1 MIIIT
6 GFFLKFGHA
15 DRQSKWNHQ
24 LSIPSGDG
32 GFLSVPVHYG
42 DWVPITKAKQTIEAV
57 ASKIEAAV
65 SPVRRKDPLPPP
77 EIITAPDPPEDRF
90 VKPKNKFKESK
101 DPNLSILEYRV
112 CFIEMFI

>member
-1 MIIIT
+1 MQFFIHKVIIIT
-6 GFFLKFGHA
+6 GFCLKLGHA

-57 ASKIEAAV
+57 ASKIEAAIN
-65 SPVRRKDPLPPP
+65 PIKRNNPEPLKIVTDIA
-77 EIITAPDPPEDRF
+77 EER
-90 VKPKNKFKESK
+90 
-101 DPNLSILEYRV
+101 
-112 CFIEMFI
+112 